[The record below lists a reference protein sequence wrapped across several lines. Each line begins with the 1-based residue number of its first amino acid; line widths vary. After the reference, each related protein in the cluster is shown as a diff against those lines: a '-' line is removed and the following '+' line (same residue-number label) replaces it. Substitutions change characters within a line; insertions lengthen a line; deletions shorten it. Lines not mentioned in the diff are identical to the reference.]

1 MVFGMNRKFLLA
13 GVLAVA
19 LGLIALFVVRTRRG
33 PVVRVTTSA
42 VTEGAITRTV
52 MTSGT
57 LAPAKTV
64 DVGAQV
70 SGTVEYLGADFNT
83 QVRAGEVIARLDP
96 APFDA
101 DLMQA
106 TAALTQSQA
115 DAARLQVLA
124 DDARVKLSRTE
135 TLASADLVPQTDLE
149 NARLAY
155 KQAATDLRAGNAAT
169 QSAGARLDQSRANR
183 THTVIRSPID
193 GVVVNRLVETG
204 QTLNAAMNAPVLF
217 TIADLRHML
226 LLGEIHEAE
235 MGAVRPGA
243 PVTFEIESRSGQQY
257 AGTVAQVRL
266 QPLIEQA
273 TASPTTGTTPGT
285 VGTSGTSPAAGAA
298 NAPAGAA
305 PSATT
310 QTASTAAPSQTSP
323 SSSTPTTPGVVT
335 YTAVVDVENPDGAF
349 SPGGTGLM
357 TFVSAQRER
366 AVRIPNNALIFRPD
380 PDLLHELGQQELPL
394 ERQDPKDP
402 RPGRLARVW
411 LFRDGQFD
419 AETVRV
425 GLADDAWTELLEGA
439 VRPGDRLVT
448 QAASR

>member
-1 MVFGMNRKFLLA
+1 MPRKFLLA
-13 GVLAVA
+13 GVVAVGLGLVA
-19 LGLIALFVVRTRRG
+19 LFIVRSRG

-42 VTEGAITRTV
+42 VTEGPIIRTL

-70 SGTVEYLGADFNT
+70 SGTVEYLGADFNAR
-83 QVRAGEVIARLDP
+83 VRAGEVIARLDP

-135 TLASADLVPQTDLE
+135 TLASADLVTQADLE

-155 KQAATDLRAGNAAT
+155 EQAATDLRAGNAAT
-169 QSAGARLDQSRANR
+169 RSAGARLEQSRANR

-266 QPLIEQA
+266 QPVVEQA
-273 TASPTTGTTPGT
+273 TASTTTGTAPGT
-285 VGTSGTSPAAGAA
+285 VGTSGTSPAAGSA

-305 PSATT
+305 SSATT

-323 SSSTPTTPGVVT
+323 SSSTSSTSSTPTPGVVT
-335 YTAVVDVENPDGAF
+335 YTAVVDVENPDGTF
-349 SPGGTGLM
+349 NPGATGLM

-366 AVRIPNNALIFRPD
+366 AVRVPNNALIFRPD
-380 PDLLHELGQQELPL
+380 PDLLHALGQQELPL
-394 ERQDPKDP
+394 EHQDPKDP

-411 LFRDGQFD
+411 MFKDGRFD

-425 GLADDAWTELLEGA
+425 GLADDAWTELIEGA
-439 VRPGDRLVT
+439 VRPGDHLVT
-448 QAASR
+448 QAASK